1 MNFRASSRFRF
12 IDPVTLANR
21 YIPVLSKAV
30 HEGCV
35 AVAIEAKA
43 LCPVDTGELE
53 ASIHTSAVE
62 FYGGMLT
69 GSVIADAPHSQFV
82 EFGTGLRG
90 SGTYPWPLPES
101 GVPITGSWIHT
112 ARLSTPIRIRDCEP
126 PKPSL
131 CRHRNSF
138 GYQVNSHNSDD
149 LGGNRLRTQTFR
161 PS

>member
-35 AVAIEAKA
+35 AVATEAKA

-101 GVPITGSWIHT
+101 GVPITGSWIY
-112 ARLSTPIRIRDCEP
+112 DYKGQGWVG
-126 PKPSL
+126 KPASGFMRGAL
-131 CRHRNSF
+131 DGMHEAVIDAYVLQGLKRAA
-138 GYQVNSHNSDD
+138 
-149 LGGNRLRTQTFR
+149 
-161 PS
+161 